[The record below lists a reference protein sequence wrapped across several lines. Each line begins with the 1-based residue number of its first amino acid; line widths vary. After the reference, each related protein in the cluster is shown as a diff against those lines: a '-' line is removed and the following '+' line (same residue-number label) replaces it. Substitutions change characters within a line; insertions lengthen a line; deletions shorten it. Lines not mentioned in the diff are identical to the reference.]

1 MTGTR
6 IPCVSCEHGAL
17 EPFLDAGEAP
27 VQVGVLWTSREAARG
42 CPRGKLQLGFC
53 RSCGLV
59 YNVAF
64 DPGRVDYSLRYD
76 NALHFSEVFR
86 AYESRLAGRLV
97 AGYLAD
103 HPPRSA
109 RVMELGCGSG
119 HFLGLLCQHADAH
132 GIGFDPS
139 HDPAQL
145 DPSAR
150 GRVEIRRE
158 PFSERA
164 IGQRADLLCFRHVLE
179 HIADPRPFLTTVR
192 KVMETSPGSVVYCEV
207 PNGLLALRQLSIW
220 DVIYEHCSYF
230 VCESLASL
238 FEAQGFDVVRVGE
251 DYGGQ
256 FVGLEARV
264 GSGRAPERRNGEGVE
279 RLAADV
285 AAYAA
290 HFERVREE
298 WRARLAALRT
308 QGQRVAL
315 WGAGAKAVGFCALL
329 GADADDIATVVDV
342 NPGKQGTFLAGSGH
356 EIHPPPALRDAP
368 VDTVIV
374 LNPLYEQEIRK
385 DLGAMGLS
393 PDVLTVA

>member
-1 MTGTR
+1 LTGTPR
-6 IPCVSCEHGAL
+6 PCVSCKNGSL
-17 EPFLDAGEAP
+17 EPFLDAGKAP
-27 VQVGVLWTSREAARG
+27 VQVGVLWASREAARG
-42 CPRGKLQLGFC
+42 CPRGKLQLAFC

-64 DPGRVDYSLRYD
+64 DPARVDYSLRYD

-86 AYESRLAGRLV
+86 RYENQLAERLV
-97 AGYLAD
+97 ARYLAERTAEPA
-103 HPPRSA
+103 H
-109 RVMELGCGSG
+109 VMELGCGSG
-119 HFLGLLCQHADAH
+119 HFLGLLCQRADAR

-139 HDPAQL
+139 HVPAQL
-145 DPSAR
+145 DPVAR
-150 GRVEIRRE
+150 GRVEIQRE

-164 IGQRADLLCFRHVLE
+164 IGQPADLLCFRHVLE
-179 HIADPRPFLTTVR
+179 HISEPRPFLATVR
-192 KVMETSPGSVVYCEV
+192 RVLEASPDGVVYCEV

-230 VCESLASL
+230 VCGSLERL
-238 FEAQGFDVVRVGE
+238 FEAAGFEVIEVRE

-256 FVGLEARV
+256 FVSLEARV
-264 GSGRAPERRNGEGVE
+264 SRGPARERADSAGLEQ
-279 RLAADV
+279 LAAEV
-285 AAYAA
+285 AAYAE

-298 WRARLAALRT
+298 WRGRLADLRDRR
-308 QGQRVAL
+308 QRVAL

-329 GADADDIATVVDV
+329 GKDADSVAMMIDV

-356 EIHPPPALRDAP
+356 EIRPPQSLREAP

-374 LNPLYEQEIRK
+374 LNPLYEQEIRA

-393 PDVLTVA
+393 PEILTVA